1 MSLQEAL
8 SNALLKNGGAQQ
20 AQGGLARL
28 KDTLNRANVKVDL
41 AKAKLKSKIQ
51 SANPEHVRHQF
62 EKIFKGAKVSALIFL
77 ILISFVYLYKYR
89 NTKEDSTLLS
99 TGAGK
104 ATVFSYS
111 ALTGIFGVLSV
122 MFVYWNRG
130 LHTLSGTKTYILI
143 FTILALFEFAKES
156 SGYNRYSAMDDI
168 QKGKSIYNKI
178 DQINGV
184 EAKKKE
190 ETGDPFLV
198 SMADVVYYGLVVA
211 VVIIIFKLILV
222 AFSGRHAYGINGN
235 YTIGA
240 GKCAL
245 ELAAMALINTIP
257 IFVGAWMRGDEF
269 SDLGWFDYLTPIIAV
284 ILHVMFQWSGCIPND
299 KTIDVNNRGYDG
311 HTAYGMTEDGIK
323 EHEANVAD
331 EKAKKA
337 KKDIKNILQ
346 KGGDGQQQALPVE
359 FNQQEGKKVYWRKNG
374 SDPIDS
380 SLNTLVFLGIVS
392 TVTVVCGGISLAK
405 YDRGKKEQNPEES
418 TNETKEKND

>member
-1 MSLQEAL
+1 
-8 SNALLKNGGAQQ
+8 
-20 AQGGLARL
+20 
-28 KDTLNRANVKVDL
+28 
-41 AKAKLKSKIQ
+41 
-51 SANPEHVRHQF
+51 
-62 EKIFKGAKVSALIFL
+62 
-77 ILISFVYLYKYR
+77 
-89 NTKEDSTLLS
+89 
-99 TGAGK
+99 
-104 ATVFSYS
+104 
-111 ALTGIFGVLSV
+111 
-122 MFVYWNRG
+122 
-130 LHTLSGTKTYILI
+130 
-143 FTILALFEFAKES
+143 
-156 SGYNRYSAMDDI
+156 MDDI

-240 GKCAL
+240 GKWAL

-299 KTIDVNNRGYDG
+299 KTIDVNRGYDG
-311 HTAYGMTEDGIK
+311 HTAYGMTKVGIK
-323 EHEANVAD
+323 EHEDNVAA
-331 EKAKKA
+331 EKATKLAKLEAKCIRDRAEGKGDSRACKKYNKKA
-337 KKDIKNILQ
+337 KKNILQ